1 MNELA
6 QRINEAVTEAVTASV
21 AARQAEVTTLLD
33 KLRADIDALQQALD
47 LTGRGAAR
55 RATGT
60 GRRRRKPV
68 AGGSPQAAQ
77 AASRKTPPTG
87 ARRPKTPEE
96 RAEISRRMTA
106 YWQKK
111 RDEKAAG
118 RK

>member
-55 RATGT
+55 RAAGT
-60 GRRRRKPV
+60 GRRRRRKPV
-68 AGGSPQAAQ
+68 AAGSTQAA
-77 AASRKTPPTG
+77 
-87 ARRPKTPEE
+87 
-96 RAEISRRMTA
+96 
-106 YWQKK
+106 
-111 RDEKAAG
+111 
-118 RK
+118 